1 MRCLRQALRA
11 CVSTDWWKRVLVLA
25 PRFKKGP
32 QSTGP
37 RTGSMYVGQ
46 PSLEFSAEM
55 TCDAVVER
63 VMELMQPLP
72 TGYLLFCLL
81 YCGQIDNYQ
90 FSCLWRQS
98 SVFVDCSL
106 SNKSGSP
113 LSSLLAERSDGFGEL
128 LTPYAFVSELAQVVI
143 LSSLLQAAQIQRLPK
158 QAVGRSG

>member
-72 TGYLLFCLL
+72 TGYLLICLL
-81 YCGQIDNYQ
+81 QCAVRPTITSHCDN
-90 FSCLWRQS
+90 L
-98 SVFVDCSL
+98 VL
-106 SNKSGSP
+106 G
-113 LSSLLAERSDGFGEL
+113 
-128 LTPYAFVSELAQVVI
+128 
-143 LSSLLQAAQIQRLPK
+143 RLFTI
-158 QAVGRSG
+158 R